1 MIQKTNSPSLRVR
14 LLLFNVLIIFFLIN
28 EIIFAGDD
36 PEKKIQSWS
45 VNLSLGSYYDS
56 NILKYS
62 EKYLTR
68 FLNGQDEGRFHIDS
82 YDDFIF
88 KYSASLIYSNRMFGN
103 LLTIFGAGFDSD
115 AYTVNSVKSWFTYD
129 FFWRQYVS
137 TSLSFLISYSHIP
150 EYYVRHF
157 RDEDLVD
164 SLGFTPETFQPYEF
178 TKDDFSFWVQNIFS
192 WKTTRARLYFSY
204 MRYFL
209 NSSYSEYDSK
219 DFLFGFRVFQRLTE
233 DLDLNFGY
241 LYGTSDATG
250 FDEPGETKEI
260 SDDSDAS
267 NYEHTYTAGL
277 GLRLPR
283 IFSLSNEITLDA
295 QYQRAIFTTND
306 NPISDPLHSGRYDN
320 HYRVFINYN
329 LDILNNLFLTVFY
342 NWMGR
347 EASTYS
353 DVNKQYVSNEKDYT
367 QYRVGIRLNYLIK
380 F

>member
-1 MIQKTNSPSLRVR
+1 MIQKTNSHRLRAC
-14 LLLFNVLIIFFLIN
+14 LLLFNALLIFFLFN
-28 EIIFAGDD
+28 ENIFAGDD
-36 PEKKIQSWS
+36 PENKIQSWS

-62 EKYLTR
+62 GKYLNR

-88 KYSASLIYSNRMFGN
+88 EYSASLNYSNRMFGN

-137 TSLSFLISYSHIP
+137 TSLSFLLSYSHIP

-164 SLGFTPETFQPYEF
+164 SLGFTPETFKPYEF
-178 TKDDFSFWVQNIFS
+178 TKDELSFWVQNIFS

-209 NSSYSEYDSK
+209 NQSYTEYDSK
-219 DFLFGFRVFQRLTE
+219 DFLFGFRVFQRLSE

-241 LYGTSDATG
+241 LYGTSAATG

-260 SDDSDAS
+260 SNDADAS

-283 IFSLSNEITLDA
+283 IFSLNNEITLDA
-295 QYQRAIFTTND
+295 QYQLANYTTDD
-306 NPISDPLHSGRYDN
+306 NPVSDPLHSGRYDH
-320 HYRVFINYN
+320 HYRVFLNYN
-329 LDILNNLFLTVFY
+329 LDILSNLFLTVFY

-347 EASTYS
+347 DSSTS
-353 DVNKQYVSNEKDYT
+353 SEVNKEYVSNEKDYT
-367 QYRVGIRLNYLIK
+367 QYRVGINVNYLIK